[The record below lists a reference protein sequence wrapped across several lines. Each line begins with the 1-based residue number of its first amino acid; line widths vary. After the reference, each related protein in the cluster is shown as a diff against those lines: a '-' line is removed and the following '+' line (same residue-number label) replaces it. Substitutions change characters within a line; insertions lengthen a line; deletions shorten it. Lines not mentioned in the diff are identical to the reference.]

1 MLHRTARET
10 VFSVFQAGLS
20 RLAPPDTLLARQGIG
35 LLKELPMPPVAP
47 TCRRTLLAFAAS
59 LLAITL
65 GGCSTLGTIAYL
77 IQPNDVPAEFD
88 GLRGKHVA
96 VVCRPIVE
104 LQFSDAGSA
113 RELAAIVGA
122 LVRQNVRKVK
132 VISQQEVAR
141 WIDENDWVDYG
152 TLGKAVDA
160 DMVVGIDLEQFRIHE
175 GTTLYRGRGSAIV
188 RVFDVDE
195 ESMVFERRLEDF
207 AYPGTGGVPTTDRS
221 ESQFRA
227 MFLHIF
233 GRRIARLFHSY
244 ESRMSFAEENL
255 DF

>member
-1 MLHRTARET
+1 MSPVAHPRR
-10 VFSVFQAGLS
+10 
-20 RLAPPDTLLARQGIG
+20 RPLLA
-35 LLKELPMPPVAP
+35 L
-47 TCRRTLLAFAAS
+47 TAS

-227 MFLHIF
+227 MFLQIF